1 MPVVHTC
8 SVTGC
13 YGSSMINPGLTF
25 FRFPTGDKLRYL
37 KWVDFSQNPLLMAH
51 REKFIYAHICAS
63 HFDESQFRTPLQDK
77 LVHKA
82 VPSIPALG
90 LHPLPGSQ
98 TNPIPSP
105 LQATSVQD
113 PSLPSVSATCLPKF
127 PSFSKDYVP
136 LSPLRER
143 AKTGSALGTARVA
156 GLMDEIFVMNVRKC
170 VVKGL
175 ATLGYTHQCE
185 GQWVWT
191 KLVS

>member
-13 YGSSMINPGLTF
+13 YGSSTINPGLTF

-37 KWVDFSQNPLLMAH
+37 KWVDFSQNPLLMTH

-63 HFDESQFRTPLQDK
+63 HFDASQFRTPLQDK

-98 TNPIPSP
+98 KNPVPSP
-105 LQATSVQD
+105 LQAASVQD
-113 PSLPSVSATCLPKF
+113 PSPPSVSAASLPEF
-127 PSFSKDYVP
+127 PSFSQDVP
-136 LSPLRER
+136 LSPLRESVCL
-143 AKTGSALGTARVA
+143 SASVTSSDPLLDHSYCKPSFSDNSSLGVA
-156 GLMDEIFVMNVRKC
+156 FLQSSPPSSN
-170 VVKGL
+170 
-175 ATLGYTHQCE
+175 H
-185 GQWVWT
+185 
-191 KLVS
+191 